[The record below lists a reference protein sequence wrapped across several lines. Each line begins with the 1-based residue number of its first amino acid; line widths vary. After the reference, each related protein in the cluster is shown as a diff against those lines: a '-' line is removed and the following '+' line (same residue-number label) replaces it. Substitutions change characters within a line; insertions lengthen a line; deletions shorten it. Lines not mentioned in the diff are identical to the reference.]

1 MSEIVVIGAGFA
13 GLYSALLLAR
23 RGHSV
28 LILEQDS
35 ASPPDD
41 PEACFS
47 EWPRRGVAQARQPHL
62 LLNRTARVL
71 QDQTPEV
78 LAAFV
83 GRGANLLTASGERVG
98 PEERERLFLTCGR
111 RLPLEATLRRLVLAE
126 PGVEL
131 RSGVHVSGLVLGD
144 RTVRGVRLDDGAEV
158 PAELVLD
165 CAGRW
170 SRSREWLSAEGIGLD
185 PERRQ
190 DCDFVYLTMWR
201 RRRSDDFPSGGV
213 PRRALSPFGNFL
225 CYPAD
230 GTVFGATMTLSMKD
244 PLKGRCRDPEA
255 FERVFAAI
263 PAFEGWLEGSE
274 PISGPEVTARIENCW
289 RTLLEDGRPAV
300 GGLLL
305 VGDSAMHTN
314 PTLGRGVGLA
324 FLQAARLP
332 DLLERHPPASPE
344 LLAAFEAWRADE
356 LGPWYLA
363 QVDADAR
370 RLAQLDQA
378 LAGQEVAEP
387 TDPRGR
393 FAAAVA
399 VAAAEDPAV
408 SELSLRFFHMLAT
421 PAELAAD
428 PRVQAAVQ
436 KVFARGAALTP
447 PGSGPSRAEF
457 EAALG

>member
-28 LILEQDS
+28 LILEQDP
-35 ASPPDD
+35 ATPPEDT
-41 PEACFS
+41 EACFS
-47 EWPRRGVAQARQPHL
+47 GWPRRGVAQARQPHL

-83 GRGANLLTASGERVG
+83 SQGANLLTAAGERVG

-111 RLPLEATLRRLVLAE
+111 RLPLEAILRRLVLAE

-131 RSGVHVSGLVLGD
+131 QSGVLVSGLVLGD
-144 RTVRGVRLDDGAEV
+144 RTVRGVRLDDGSEV

-170 SRSREWLSAEGIGLD
+170 SRSREWLSAAGVGLD

-190 DCDFVYLTMWR
+190 DCDFVYLTTWR
-201 RRRSDDFPSGGV
+201 RRRSHDFPPGGV
-213 PRRALSPFGNFL
+213 PRRAVSPFGNFL

-230 GTVFGATMTLSMKD
+230 GTVFGATMTLSMQD
-244 PLKGRCRDPEA
+244 PLKGKCRDPQA
-255 FERVFAAI
+255 FARVFGAIAA
-263 PAFEGWLEGSE
+263 FDGWLEGSE
-274 PISGPEVTARIENCW
+274 AISEPEVTARIENCW
-289 RTLLEDGRPAV
+289 RTLLDDGRPAV

-314 PTLGRGVGLA
+314 PTLGRGIGLA

-332 DLLERHPPASPE
+332 QLLERHPPGSPE
-344 LLAAFEAWRADE
+344 LLAALEAWRTQE
-356 LGPWYLA
+356 LGPWYLTQA
-363 QVDADAR
+363 DADAR
-370 RLAQLDQA
+370 RLAQLREA
-378 LAGQEVAEP
+378 LAGEEAAEP
-387 TDPRGR
+387 TDERGR

-399 VAAAEDPAV
+399 IAAAEDPYVAEK
-408 SELSLRFFHMLAT
+408 SMRMFHMLAT
-421 PAELAAD
+421 PGEVAAD
-428 PRVQAAVQ
+428 PRVQQAVD
-436 KVFARGAALTP
+436 KVFERGASLVP
-447 PGSGPSRAEF
+447 SHSGPARAEF